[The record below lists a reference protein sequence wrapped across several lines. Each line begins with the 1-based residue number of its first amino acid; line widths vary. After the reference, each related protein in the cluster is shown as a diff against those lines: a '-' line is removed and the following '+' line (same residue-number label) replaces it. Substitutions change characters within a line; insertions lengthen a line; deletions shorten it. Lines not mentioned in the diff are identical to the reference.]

1 MLKFIFV
8 IWTHYELDLS
18 ELLSLVSNQFLDIFV
33 KINLTMDTYKII
45 LEAHSGIAYVALIT
59 LAIAVIN
66 SLIGISA
73 KNEFKPKDRRIALFA
88 LIATHIQFV
97 FGLILYFVS
106 PNGMAALKSGMKTV
120 MGNAALRK
128 LAVEHPLTNIIAIAL
143 ITIGWSLH
151 KKADES
157 KKFRKIAIFYSIGL
171 LLLLLMIPW
180 GTWIG

>member
-1 MLKFIFV
+1 
-8 IWTHYELDLS
+8 
-18 ELLSLVSNQFLDIFV
+18 
-33 KINLTMDTYKII
+33 MDTYKII

-59 LAIAVIN
+59 IAIAIIN

-106 PNGMAALKSGMKTV
+106 PNGLAKIKAVGMGGMQAYDRLLAL
-120 MGNAALRK
+120 
-128 LAVEHPLTNIIAIAL
+128 EHPLVNLIAIVL
-143 ITIGWSLH
+143 VTVGWSTH

-157 KKFRKIAIFYSIGL
+157 KKFKKIAIFYALGLIL
-171 LLLLLMIPW
+171 LLSRIPW
-180 GTWIG
+180 QTWIG